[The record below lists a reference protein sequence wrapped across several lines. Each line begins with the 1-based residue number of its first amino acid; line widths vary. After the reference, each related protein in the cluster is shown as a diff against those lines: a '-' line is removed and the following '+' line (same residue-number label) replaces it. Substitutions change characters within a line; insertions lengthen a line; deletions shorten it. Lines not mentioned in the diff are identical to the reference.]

1 MSLFFSPSTI
11 HKYNI
16 LTFHR
21 FNNHH
26 RWSIILLCMCELY
39 YSLQQHSCFKK
50 KKIPSIIAAFCK
62 KKQVSTFLSLGFDV
76 SSMSADACLPTCPPI
91 DDDGQSW
98 KESFCISCICM
109 LLGWMWKYLN
119 IFVNIFNNNNA
130 NNMYNSLK
138 YIYSYKCRE

>member
-1 MSLFFSPSTI
+1 MQEKGIIVFIFFA
-11 HKYNI
+11 
-16 LTFHR
+16 FHHTYTHQ

-39 YSLQQHSCFKK
+39 YSLQQHSCLE
-50 KKIPSIIAAFCK
+50 KIPSIIAAFCK
-62 KKQVSTFLSLGFDV
+62 TGFVFCLSINLCLLMLAYLPAQLTVKVGK
-76 SSMSADACLPTCPPI
+76 SLLNAC
-91 DDDGQSW
+91 
-98 KESFCISCICM
+98 SCI
-109 LLGWMWKYLN
+109 LYILFGWMWKYLN